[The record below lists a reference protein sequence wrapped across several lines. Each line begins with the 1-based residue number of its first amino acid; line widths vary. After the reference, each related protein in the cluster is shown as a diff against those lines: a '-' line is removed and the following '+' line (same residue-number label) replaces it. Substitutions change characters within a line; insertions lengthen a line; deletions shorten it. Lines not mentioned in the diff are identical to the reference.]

1 MTGRQVRTQAESGGG
16 QRCARQLALF
26 VNSIICVIQRGLVR
40 DSGHISP
47 GTFNQ
52 RVAGSIPAAL
62 TIDQVADFVS
72 ETSAVLG
79 SRLTAVWF
87 GMFVM
92 VSGW

>member
-1 MTGRQVRTQAESGGG
+1 MS
-16 QRCARQLALF
+16 
-26 VNSIICVIQRGLVR
+26 GLVR
-40 DSGHISP
+40 ATLL
-47 GTFNQ
+47 TFNQ